1 MIKTFEIYTDGA
13 NKPSIN
19 QGGIGVVWIKD
30 GELEKTYSK
39 VYKDVTNQKM
49 ELGAM
54 IVGLE
59 YLIRKNESIEN
70 LTIISDSEYAIGC
83 ASKGWK
89 MNKNVKLRIRLDNAV
104 KNCQKLVTNPIQFKW
119 VKGHSDDKYNC
130 LADEL
135 ASNASKE
142 LIL

>member
-1 MIKTFEIYTDGA
+1 MSSYIVYTDGA
-13 NKPSIN
+13 NKPSIK
-19 QGGIGVVWIKD
+19 QGGLGVVWIRD
-30 GELEKTYSK
+30 GDIEKTYSHA
-39 VYKDVTNQKM
+39 YKNVTNQKM

-59 YLIRKNESIEN
+59 YLIQKNESIKN
-70 LTIISDSEYAIGC
+70 LTIMSDSEYAIGC

-89 MNKNVKLRIRLDNAV
+89 MNKNIKLRIRLDNAV
-104 KNCQKLVTNPIQFKW
+104 KNCQKLVNNPIQFKW

>member
-1 MIKTFEIYTDGA
+1 MKYEIYTDGA

-19 QGGIGVVWIKD
+19 QGGIGIVWIKD
-30 GELEKTYSK
+30 GKLEKTYSHA
-39 VYKDVTNQKM
+39 YKDVTNQKM

-54 IVGLE
+54 IIGLE
-59 YLIRKNESIEN
+59 YLIKKNETLDE

-83 ASKGWK
+83 ASKDWK
-89 MNKNVKLRIRLDNAV
+89 MNKNIKLRIRLNDAV
-104 KNCQKLVTNPIQFKW
+104 ENCQKIVKTPIKFKW
-119 VKGHSDDKYNC
+119 VKGHSIDKYNC

-135 ASNASKE
+135 ASSASKE

>member
-1 MIKTFEIYTDGA
+1 MNYEIYTDGA
-13 NKPSIN
+13 NKPSLN

-30 GELEKTYSK
+30 GELENTYSK
-39 VYKDVTNQKM
+39 AYKDVTNQKM

-59 YLIRKNESIEN
+59 YLIRKNELIEN

-104 KNCQKLVTNPIQFKW
+104 KNCQKLVANPIKFKW

>member
-1 MIKTFEIYTDGA
+1 MKVYTDGA

-19 QGGIGVVWIKD
+19 QGGIGVVWID
-30 GELEKTYSK
+30 GDTIVDTYSRA
-39 VYKDVTNQKM
+39 YKNVTNQKM

-54 IVGLE
+54 IIGLE
-59 YLIRKNESIEN
+59 RLVKKGKTLDE
-70 LTIISDSEYAIGC
+70 LTVVSDSEYAIGC

-104 KNCQKLVTNPIQFKW
+104 KDCQKLVKTPIKFEW
-119 VKGHSDDKYNC
+119 VKGHSNDKYNC

-135 ASNASKE
+135 ASSASKE